1 MAKVVV
7 TGGAGFIGSHIVDK
21 LVARKHEV
29 HIIDDLSSG
38 SRDNIAHQPQVKL
51 HVLDI
56 RSDEARECV
65 ETLAPDFVVHAAAQ
79 VSVRVS
85 MDQPALDTDLNVT
98 GLVNI
103 LAALKNRKG
112 AHVVFLSSGGAIY
125 GEQIAFP
132 AKEDHPIKPES
143 VYGLSKRVGEEYLE
157 FWSRTWGV
165 TSTALRLSNVYGPR
179 QNPHGEA
186 GVIAIFCERLLAGK
200 SITINGSGK
209 QTRDFVYVED
219 VAEAVGRSV
228 DTRVTGEFNIG
239 TAKETSVTALAEQ
252 LRALTAPTAQIIYAE
267 AKPGEQLRSCIDNSS
282 AKAKL
287 SWSPKVDFEQ
297 GLKQTVS
304 WYQTKEA

>member
-7 TGGAGFIGSHIVDK
+7 TGGAGFIGSHIIDK
-21 LVARKHEV
+21 LLARKHEV

-38 SRDNIAHQPQVKL
+38 TRENLAHIPNVNL

-56 RSDEARECV
+56 RSQEAKQAV
-65 ETLAPDFVVHAAAQ
+65 ERLAPDFVVHAAAQ
-79 VSVRVS
+79 VSVRIS

-103 LAALKNRKG
+103 LSALKDRKG
-112 AHVVFLSSGGAIY
+112 THVVFLSSGGAIY
-125 GEQIAFP
+125 GEQVAFP

-165 TSTALRLSNVYGPR
+165 TSTSLRLSNVYGPR

-186 GVIAIFCERLLAGK
+186 GVVAIFCERLLAGK
-200 SITINGSGK
+200 SITVNGTGK

-219 VAEAVGRSV
+219 VAEAVGRAV
-228 DTRVTGEFNIG
+228 DTRCVGEFNIG
-239 TAKETSVTALAEQ
+239 TSKETSITHLAEQ
-252 LRALTAPTAQIIYAE
+252 LRALTTPTADISYSE
-267 AKPGEQLRSCIDNSS
+267 AKPGEQMRSCIDNSS
-282 AKAKL
+282 AKGKL

-297 GLKQTVS
+297 GLRQTVN
-304 WYQTKEA
+304 WYGTKSN